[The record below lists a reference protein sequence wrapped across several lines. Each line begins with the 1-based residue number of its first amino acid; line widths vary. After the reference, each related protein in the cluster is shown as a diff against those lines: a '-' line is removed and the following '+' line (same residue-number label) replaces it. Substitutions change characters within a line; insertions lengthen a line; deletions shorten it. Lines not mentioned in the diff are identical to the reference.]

1 MAQQNYLQSGLDLTK
16 VNPAEL
22 EPEALQNYQKIIQ
35 DQIKALEERYK
46 EPNWFKVAAG
56 FAKPQLGGF
65 FASLG
70 SAAEALGENVEKER
84 EQMLPLAQMKIAVEQ
99 ANMIVG
105 QKQKQNQI
113 FQEWRASGK
122 PMDEKTYTR
131 IASLGDTE
139 VSRAA
144 KQFWEQ
150 AQARVGAGI
159 QAEEAATRLPRI
171 DQSLQGYV
179 DAALNPNADPK
190 QVSEKGK
197 QYETSLNAAKPPQIE
212 QAQWDQ
218 MSRYEKMNE
227 AAAYARAQREAGM
240 TTEGRFQQ
248 EANQAPSRLALL
260 SSIRDLALG
269 VGLKP
274 IEKTVDGKPTTVTG
288 QQQMAQLLNYF
299 GGNNPYEVL
308 ARAASDGK
316 LGETLRD
323 LDTYA
328 RQAQMSP
335 EAKDQFQKLVKLLAE
350 NQVSLRNATTNPTD
364 AAAMLQAAGSP
375 NIGNS
380 QTALV
385 SLVDLIGHSE
395 QNAIEKYKY
404 VLDNRIPYRQLGV
417 DPGYLEK
424 QAQYA
429 AEHRKIATSNPLV
442 NMPSWYNPARSN
454 KEKPPAQA
462 TAPESA
468 PSKPVSAPAKAAAP
482 QNTPA
487 KPAATAGSAP
497 ARPNEIKGSNGNRW
511 VREGNLWKDTKE
523 PFK

>member
-22 EPEALQNYQKIIQ
+22 EPESLEKYRQTIQ
-35 DQIKALEERYK
+35 EQIKALEERYK

-113 FQEWRASGK
+113 FQEWRASGR
-122 PMDEKTYTR
+122 PMDEQTYTR

-159 QAEEAATRLPRI
+159 TAEEAATRFPRI
-171 DQSLQGYV
+171 DQSLQDYI
-179 DAALNPNADPK
+179 DAALNPKADSK
-190 QVSEKGK
+190 QVSDKSK
-197 QYETSLNAAKPPQIE
+197 QYEASLNAAKPPQID
-212 QAQWDQ
+212 QAQWNA
-218 MSRYEKMNE
+218 MSRYDKSE
-227 AAAYARAQREAGM
+227 ASAQYARAQREAGM
-240 TTEGRFQQ
+240 GEEKAFQQ
-248 EANQAPSRLALL
+248 QAQQAPSRLTLL

-269 VGLKP
+269 VGLKDAQ
-274 IEKTVDGKPTTVTG
+274 KMVDGKPTTVSG
-288 QQQMAQLLNYF
+288 QQQMAELLNKF
-299 GGNNPYEVL
+299 GGNNPFEVL
-308 ARAASDGK
+308 ARAAADGK
-316 LGETLRD
+316 FGETLRE
-323 LDTYA
+323 LDVYA

-350 NQVSLRNATTNPTD
+350 NQISLRNSAVNPTD

-375 NIGNS
+375 GIGNS

-385 SLVDLIGHSE
+385 ALVDLMGHSE

-404 VLDNRIPYRQLGV
+404 ILDNRVPYRMLGV

-454 KEKPPAQA
+454 KAQKA
-462 TAPESA
+462 EESA
-468 PSKPVSAPAKAAAP
+468 PVTPSAAPSAPSA
-482 QNTPA
+482 TPSA
-487 KPAATAGSAP
+487 KPSAP
-497 ARPNEIKGSNGNRW
+497 KERSNRMKGANGNEW
-511 VREGNLWKDTKE
+511 VRVGNKWEDTGK